1 MNCAIC
7 YDAIT
12 ASTGKI
18 ELSCSHSFHINC
30 LSTWFS
36 TQNTHLFTQTCP
48 CCRHEMNKNEA
59 MPTGLDET
67 IIDRFQEYEKEV
79 NIWYDDVKERMLRMS
94 MSYRAEIAYLNK
106 ELAQSRLSASVRE
119 KRDEIKK
126 TWAQWTMEGKK

>member
-1 MNCAIC
+1 
-7 YDAIT
+7 
-12 ASTGKI
+12 
-18 ELSCSHSFHINC
+18 
-30 LSTWFS
+30 
-36 TQNTHLFTQTCP
+36 
-48 CCRHEMNKNEA
+48 MNKNEA